1 MRRFI
6 QSPYFFFGFVLLAGI
21 AHYLILE
28 YNGAG
33 NAVEYFVQND
43 SHGMKGALSAGPL
56 IFSFYELIGH
66 VFHSATMTFN
76 AGTALLAGTLTYVLL
91 KFASKLS
98 SQPLPLI
105 LIGIWSI
112 ISPSVRY
119 SLSHHP
125 HLILGMVFFLL
136 SFLSLKGKNYFLFV
150 VFLVHLF
157 FTHSILALLSIV
169 PVSLML
175 ISRKKSVSWL

>member
-1 MRRFI
+1 MKSFI
-6 QSPYFFFGFVLLAGI
+6 QSPYFYFGFVLLAGI

-28 YNGAG
+28 YNGPG
-33 NAVEYFVQND
+33 NAVEHFIQNNWQ
-43 SHGMKGALSAGPL
+43 GKKETFSAGPL
-56 IFSFYELIGH
+56 IFSFYELISH

-91 KFASKLS
+91 KFTSNLGS
-98 SQPLPLI
+98 HPLPLI

-119 SLSHHP
+119 SLIHHP

-136 SFLSLKGKNYFLFV
+136 LLLSLKSKNYFLFV

-157 FTHSILALLSIV
+157 LTHSILALLSIIL
-169 PVSLML
+169 VSVMV
-175 ISRKKSVSWL
+175 IIRKKSFSGL